1 METSQIVLNH
11 GITFLA
17 VSTGIILIIVGGFLV
32 KLLID
37 LSKLTKNVDET
48 TSIVKSEIEP
58 TLKEF
63 NNALKS
69 INSIAQNADKQVG
82 SLAKLFESLLGTSA
96 LALNRA
102 KELSGGLLKGFVKG
116 LVSIIKMIIKK

>member
-1 METSQIVLNH
+1 METSQILLNH

-17 VSTGIILIIVGGFLV
+17 VATGIMLIIVGGFLV
-32 KLLID
+32 KLSID
-37 LSKLTKNVDET
+37 LSKLTKNINET

-82 SLAKLFESLLGTSA
+82 SLAKLFENLLGTSA
-96 LALNRA
+96 LALTRA
-102 KELSGGLLKGFVKG
+102 KELSGGLVKGFVKG
-116 LVSIIKMIIKK
+116 LVSLIKMFIKK